1 MNEFPYL
8 TYRKRKLNY
17 AHRLV
22 PTGRFC
28 TMPLKVPYTNT
39 TVLAHRIDTF
49 ADWCPYNFD
58 MNNKAQYYHEFDIP
72 KRNGG
77 VRHIKEPLGDMKRAQ
92 RSICNKLKYQLQ
104 VLPHDCA
111 HGFVKKRS
119 CKTAM
124 IRHQEAQSRWF
135 VKFDLHNFFPSCSKE
150 MVVEAFKNIAQLR
163 YIMSEE
169 LMNQVADVLTDET
182 GHLTQG
188 CVSSPYIANLILLDF
203 DVKLNEYCE
212 HNHLTYT
219 RYADDLCI
227 SGQYQFDWKA
237 ISRKIQEWLP
247 EGIYMNF
254 EKTKYT
260 SYNQENIFLG
270 IHYNQEMNLTVG
282 YKTKRLMK
290 VIAHKA
296 RLGQIPEEQLP
307 TWKGRLAY
315 YKAIEPEYFNSE
327 IFNMESD

>member
-8 TYRKRKLNY
+8 TYRLKQLNY
-17 AHRLV
+17 AGRLV
-22 PTGRFC
+22 PTGRFA
-28 TMPLKVPYTNT
+28 TMVCKNPYNNV
-39 TVLAHRIDTF
+39 TVLAHQVDTIESWF
-49 ADWCPYNFD
+49 SQQLDL
-58 MNNKAQYYHEFDIP
+58 NNKAQYYHEFDIP

-77 VRHIKEPLGDMKRAQ
+77 VRHIKEPLGDMKKAQ
-92 RSICNKLKYQLQ
+92 RDICNKLKYQLQ

-124 IRHQEAQSRWF
+124 LRHKEAQSRWF

-163 YIMSEE
+163 GVLTEDMMKT
-169 LMNQVADVLTDET
+169 LADVLTDET

-188 CVSSPYIANLILLDF
+188 CISSPYIANLILLDF
-203 DVKLNEYCE
+203 DFKLDDYCK
-212 HNHLTYT
+212 HNHLIYT

-227 SGQYQFDWKA
+227 SGQYNFNWKA
-237 ISRKIQEWLP
+237 VSRKIQELLP
-247 EGIYMNF
+247 EGIHMNF

-270 IHYNQEMNLTVG
+270 IHYNQQMNLTVG

-296 RLGQIPEEQLP
+296 RLGLIPAEELA
-307 TWKGRLAY
+307 TWKGRLNY
-315 YKAIEPEYFNSE
+315 YKAIEPDYFSSE
-327 IFNMESD
+327 VFNMESE